1 MRMKYHLIALFT
13 VGVWGM
19 TFVSTK
25 VLLVSLAPLW
35 ILLLRFTIGFAIL
48 YVLRPRILRLEKPN
62 HELLFVVAG
71 ITGVAAY
78 YLLENVALL
87 FSTATAVDVIVA
99 ASPLFT
105 ALFSA
110 AMGDRSALSAR
121 FALGFALAMGGLVVV
136 GTGSGGQAVATG
148 IDGHALIGYGLAL
161 LAAAVWAVYSLVVR
175 RIADLGYETVA
186 ATKRIFLW
194 GLVGMVPTTLLFG
207 GEAPA
212 WQALLHPGI
221 LFNLLFLEA
230 VASAAC
236 FVTWGIAVKHL
247 GAVRSSVYIYLVP
260 AITAAASVL
269 LLGEP
274 LNGWIVVGIAMTI
287 GGLALSQGRGGDGRP
302 SGKPLYG

>member
-1 MRMKYHLIALFT
+1 M
-13 VGVWGM
+13 
-19 TFVSTK
+19 
-25 VLLVSLAPLW
+25 
-35 ILLLRFTIGFAIL
+35 
-48 YVLRPRILRLEKPN
+48 RPRILRLEKPN

-71 ITGVAAY
+71 ITGVTAY

-87 FSTATAVDVIVA
+87 FSTATAVGVIVA

-161 LAAAVWAVYSLVVR
+161 LAAAVWAAYSLVVR

-186 ATKRIFLW
+186 ATKRTFLW
-194 GLVGMVPTTLLFG
+194 GLVGIVPATLLFG

-302 SGKPLYG
+302 SRKPLYG

>member
-1 MRMKYHLIALFT
+1 MKYHLIALFT

-48 YVLRPRILRLEKPN
+48 CILRPRILRLEKPN

-87 FSTATAVDVIVA
+87 FSTATAVGVIVA
-99 ASPLFT
+99 ASPLFM

-121 FALGFALAMGGLVVV
+121 FALAMGGLVVV

-161 LAAAVWAVYSLVVR
+161 LASAVWAAYSLVVR

-186 ATKRIFLW
+186 ATKRVFLW
-194 GLVGMVPTTLLFG
+194 GLIGIVPVTLLFG
-207 GEAPA
+207 GETPGL
-212 WQALLHPGI
+212 QVLLCPSV
-221 LFNLLFLEA
+221 LLNLLFLGA
-230 VASAAC
+230 VASAVC

-247 GAVRSSVYIYLVP
+247 GAVRSSTYIYLVP
-260 AITAAASVL
+260 TITAAASVL
-269 LLGEP
+269 PLGEP
-274 LNGWIVVGIAMTI
+274 LNGWIVAGIALTI
-287 GGLALSQGRGGDGRP
+287 GGLALSQGGGGR
-302 SGKPLYG
+302 

>member
-1 MRMKYHLIALFT
+1 M
-13 VGVWGM
+13 
-19 TFVSTK
+19 
-25 VLLVSLAPLW
+25 
-35 ILLLRFTIGFAIL
+35 
-48 YVLRPRILRLEKPN
+48 RPRILRLEKPN

-71 ITGVAAY
+71 ITGVTAY

-87 FSTATAVDVIVA
+87 FSTATAVGVIVA

-161 LAAAVWAVYSLVVR
+161 LAAAAYPLVVR

-186 ATKRIFLW
+186 ATKRTFLW
-194 GLVGMVPTTLLFG
+194 GLVGIVPATLLFG

-236 FVTWGIAVKHL
+236 FVC
-247 GAVRSSVYIYLVP
+247 
-260 AITAAASVL
+260 
-269 LLGEP
+269 
-274 LNGWIVVGIAMTI
+274 
-287 GGLALSQGRGGDGRP
+287 
-302 SGKPLYG
+302 